1 MSRTIRK
8 DRNDKRYKE
17 SLKKKEARYKCR
29 CGYCKGGDENNLCE
43 KIAEKELRT
52 ELKKDGYYY
61 DYEIIWDKQAEF
73 CNDYCCTVRDEEIV
87 DKYVIN
93 R

>member
-1 MSRTIRK
+1 MSRTIRR
-8 DRNDKRYKE
+8 DRTGKRYKE

-29 CGYCKGGDENNLCE
+29 CGYCTGVDKNNLCE

-73 CNDYCCTVRDEEIV
+73 CNDYCCTVRDEEII

>member
-29 CGYCKGGDENNLCE
+29 CGYCTGVVQQLNKNTTENTMFR
-43 KIAEKELRT
+43 KSS
-52 ELKKDGYYY
+52 
-61 DYEIIWDKQAEF
+61 
-73 CNDYCCTVRDEEIV
+73 
-87 DKYVIN
+87 
-93 R
+93 